1 MASKL
6 QPLKIV
12 IAALGGEGGGVLAK
26 WIVDIAERTGYIAQ
40 YTSIPGVAQRTGAT
54 TYYIELFPSD
64 GGALSPVMALTPSP
78 GDVDIVIASEL
89 LEVGRAIEKGLVTPG
104 KTTLIGS
111 THRTYAVSEKSVMT
125 DNRYDSDQIINAA
138 KDFSAHLILQDL
150 KAVSD
155 QAGSII
161 NAVFFGALASTG
173 RLGADV
179 QMFEAVIRDGG
190 KAVKSNLAGFS
201 AGMDLQ
207 AGAAKEA
214 LNPEINTE
222 KTAGSLSD
230 FPDEVH
236 EILRLGKIRTTGYQS
251 GKYTDLFVER
261 FRRILAADKAAGDGK
276 TYQLSNEVGRYLALR
291 MTYEDVL
298 RVADLKTG
306 ADRLGDI
313 RAKSGG
319 PQDIVEILDYFKPG
333 IEEIRAVLPP
343 FLSAALKPFEA
354 PVFNRPFKGGITIK
368 TTSVTG
374 FYTLKALAKLKWWR
388 PHSARFKAEQQ
399 NIETWL
405 AQVIELAGKDYDLAL
420 EYTEC
425 ANLLKGYGDTYRQG
439 LTNFDAI
446 TSLLPNLQQRSGG
459 AADLKSLRKAALS
472 DPEGASLE
480 QAIKSAGLQ
489 V

>member
-1 MASKL
+1 MVNKL

-26 WIVDIAERTGYIAQ
+26 WIVDTAERVGYMAQ

-64 GGALSPVMALTPSP
+64 GGTLSPVMALTPSP

-111 THRTYAVSEKSVMT
+111 THRMYAVSEKSVMT

-138 KDFSAHLILQDL
+138 KEFAAQLILRDL

-155 QAGSII
+155 HAGSII
-161 NAVFFGALASTG
+161 NAVLFGALASTG
-173 RLGADV
+173 RLGAAPAI
-179 QMFEAVIRDGG
+179 FEDVIREGG
-190 KAVKSNLAGFS
+190 KAVKSNLAGFQS
-201 AGMDLQ
+201 GMDLPT
-207 AGAAKEA
+207 GGVNKV
-214 LNPEINTE
+214 LKPKTDTE
-222 KTAGSLSD
+222 KSIGPLGE
-230 FPDEVH
+230 FPVDVR
-236 EILRLGKIRTTGYQS
+236 EILRLGISRTTEYQS
-251 GKYTDLFVER
+251 EKYADLFLQR
-261 FRRILAADKAAGDGK
+261 FRRVFAVDQASGRGKA
-276 TYQLSNEVGRYLALR
+276 YQLSIEAGRYLALR

-298 RVADLKTG
+298 RVADLKTA
-306 ADRLGDI
+306 ADRLAGI

-333 IEEIRAVLPP
+333 IEEIRAILPP

-354 PVFNRPFKGGITIK
+354 PAFHRPFKGGITIK

-374 FYTLKALAKLKWWR
+374 FYTLRALAKLKWWR
-388 PHSARFKAEQQ
+388 PRSARFRAEQQ
-399 NIETWL
+399 NIEAWL
-405 AQVIELAGKDYDLAL
+405 ARVIELAGKDYDLAL

-425 ANLLKGYGDTYRQG
+425 ANLLKGYGDTYHQG
-439 LTNFDAI
+439 LANFDLL
-446 TSLLPNLQQRSGG
+446 TSLLPALQQRP
-459 AADLKSLRKAALS
+459 AAATDLRAFREAALG
-472 DPEGASLE
+472 DPDGVSLQ
-480 QAIKSAGLQ
+480 QAIKQAGLR